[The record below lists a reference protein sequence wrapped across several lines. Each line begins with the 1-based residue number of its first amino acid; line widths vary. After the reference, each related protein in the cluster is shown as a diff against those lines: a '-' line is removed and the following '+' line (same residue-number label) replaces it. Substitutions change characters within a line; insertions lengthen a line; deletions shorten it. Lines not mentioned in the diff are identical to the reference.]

1 MEEATN
7 KNYPST
13 TEDLI
18 SAMENGEY
26 KHLQIF
32 LFRNEPKYGFGFN
45 EKYLVV
51 NHNGFALY
59 KLTDLKY
66 DNGNIIIAF
75 INPETGEN
83 STAILDIN
91 DAKADL
97 IAINW
102 QDVQEMVYSDQPDD
116 GILEINRD

>member
-75 INPETGEN
+75 HCCPEKLSKMLVN
-83 STAILDIN
+83 KLKYNKI
-91 DAKADL
+91 
-97 IAINW
+97 
-102 QDVQEMVYSDQPDD
+102 
-116 GILEINRD
+116 